1 MGITDATEDRT
12 EPHDLLRLLREA
24 ATWTPAAVTLE
35 SGDALAEAQ
44 RTLRQVEEVFHN
56 KYREIREAESY
67 LHHAQGYRGEAE
79 EQALRLQAIGLVSD
93 NGTAHDI
100 CPVCASQLPNPPPSV
115 AAISRSLEQIE
126 RNLRSVRREEPRLY
140 DHLES
145 LRGELEELRIK
156 TQDARVTVA
165 ALVRQ
170 HEAARQLQETNT
182 RAAHVVG
189 RISLYLENVEA
200 TDENAALRKAVEDGE
215 RRVEELAAQL
225 DPDEVEELKGSILN
239 VISVQMSAWTRTL
252 QLEHANAPYRL
263 DDKRLTVIVDT
274 PERPIVMER
283 MGSGENW
290 LGCHLIA
297 LLALHQHFIRR
308 ERPVPNFLFL
318 DQPSQV
324 YFPSEESY
332 KALEGEVNNLEDIGA
347 DVLAVQRM
355 FDFLFTIVAELSPN
369 LQIIVTEHAN
379 LGNERFQQALV
390 EEPWRGERALIPLDW
405 LE

>member
-1 MGITDATEDRT
+1 
-12 EPHDLLRLLREA
+12 
-24 ATWTPAAVTLE
+24 
-35 SGDALAEAQ
+35 
-44 RTLRQVEEVFHN
+44 
-56 KYREIREAESY
+56 
-67 LHHAQGYRGEAE
+67 
-79 EQALRLQAIGLVSD
+79 
-93 NGTAHDI
+93 
-100 CPVCASQLPNPPPSV
+100 
-115 AAISRSLEQIE
+115 
-126 RNLRSVRREEPRLY
+126 
-140 DHLES
+140 
-145 LRGELEELRIK
+145 
-156 TQDARVTVA
+156 
-165 ALVRQ
+165 
-170 HEAARQLQETNT
+170 
-182 RAAHVVG
+182 
-189 RISLYLENVEA
+189 LYLENVEA

-215 RRVEELAAQL
+215 RRLEELAAQL

-239 VISVQMSAWTRTL
+239 VISAQMSAWARTL

-332 KALEGEVNNLEDIGA
+332 KALEGEVSNLEDIGA

-355 FDFLFTIVAELSPN
+355 FAFLFTIVDELSPN
-369 LQIIVTEHAN
+369 LQIIVTEHAH